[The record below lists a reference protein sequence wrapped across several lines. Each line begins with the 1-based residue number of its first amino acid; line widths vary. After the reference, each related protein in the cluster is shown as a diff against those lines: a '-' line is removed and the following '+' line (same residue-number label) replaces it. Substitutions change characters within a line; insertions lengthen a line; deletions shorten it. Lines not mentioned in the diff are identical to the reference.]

1 MTLAA
6 LGGRINLFAGL
17 PKDRSRVT
25 FDANVIHSNE
35 LVVTATTAN
44 TTSDCRA
51 ALDLSRP
58 ARSAWLPVSRTAT
71 SWSKGR
77 RSVWRWGQA
86 LKVVLE
92 PVTGGE

>member
-6 LGGRINLFAGL
+6 RGGRISLFDGL
-17 PKDRSRVT
+17 PKDRSWVT
-25 FDANVIHSNE
+25 FDANVIHYNE

-44 TTSDCRA
+44 PTSDCRA

-58 ARSAWLPVSRTAT
+58 ARSTWLPLSRTAT

-77 RSVWRWGQA
+77 QRAMWCAGVRPSKLFWNR
-86 LKVVLE
+86 
-92 PVTGGE
+92 

>member
-25 FDANVIHSNE
+25 FDANVIHYNE
-35 LVVTATTAN
+35 LVVTATTA
-44 TTSDCRA
+44 DCRA
-51 ALDLSRP
+51 ALDLSMP
-58 ARSAWLPVSRTAT
+58 ARSTWLPLSRTAT

-77 RSVWRWGQA
+77 RRSMWRAGAKPSKLSWNR
-86 LKVVLE
+86 
-92 PVTGGE
+92 